1 MKIRS
6 RLLLQ
11 NLSILL
17 CTVLVTTCAS
27 LLFGFFYLE
36 AVKVPMEG
44 GRIKAEFFLMENGNL
59 LHASENLTNLQVKD
73 ILMDMEMN
81 KAVYDIKGR
90 SYTAEVEEFR
100 SASGDSYQLITLTP
114 LVNMDQFY
122 QVLIA
127 FIICAF
133 LVTFCI
139 ASLVVQRHNK
149 RMIIQPIVRLRQ
161 DAERLS
167 TGELD
172 ISIADEGEGEVRE
185 LCEAVELL
193 RIKLKESVYY
203 KEKYDDNRKFLV
215 SSISHDLKTPV
226 TAVRGYLEGILDGI
240 ADTPGKREKYL
251 RAALAKTELI
261 TAMIEDLLLY
271 SKLDLGQVPFDFE
284 TVELGGYLADSADDM
299 RFAFEE
305 EGKRL
310 TFDNQLD
317 GAVYVRIDPARFKRV
332 VQNIVDNARKH
343 TQPNTGRLDMILRG
357 GKGQVVLDFRDNGH
371 GIAKEELPR
380 IFDRFYRADAARKA
394 EGSSGLGLAIAKQMV
409 EGMDG
414 RIWAVS
420 EPGEG
425 TSILISLK
433 RVEA

>member
-11 NLSILL
+11 NLNILL

-36 AVKVPMEG
+36 AVKAPMKG
-44 GRIKAEFFLMENGNL
+44 GRIETEFFLMENGSL
-59 LHASENLTNLQVKD
+59 LYATENLTAIQVKE
-73 ILMDMEMN
+73 ILMDMAMN
-81 KAVYDIKGR
+81 KAVYELKGH
-90 SYTAEVEEFR
+90 SYTADIEEFY
-100 SASGDSYQLITLTP
+100 APSGDSYQLVTLTP
-114 LVNMDQFY
+114 LINMDRFY
-122 QVLIA
+122 QVLIV
-127 FIICAF
+127 FVICAF
-133 LVTFCI
+133 LVTFGI
-139 ASLVVQRHNK
+139 VSLVTQQRNNQ
-149 RMIIQPIVRLRQ
+149 MIIQPIVQLRQ

-167 TGELD
+167 AGELD

-185 LCEAVELL
+185 LCEAIELL

-240 ADTPGKREKYL
+240 ADTPERRDKYL
-251 RAALAKTELI
+251 QAALSKTELI

-284 TVELGGYLADSADDM
+284 TVNLGGYLADSAEDM
-299 RFAFEE
+299 RFAFEA
-305 EGKRL
+305 EGKCL
-310 TFDNQLD
+310 AFDNQLD
-317 GAVYVRIDPARFKRV
+317 GTVFVRIDPARFRRV

-343 TQPNTGRLDMILRG
+343 TAENIGRLDMILRG
-357 GKGQVVLDFRDNGH
+357 GKNQVVLDFRDNGH
-371 GIAKEELPR
+371 GIPKEDLPR
-380 IFDRFYRADAARKA
+380 IFDRFYRADTARKI

-420 EPGEG
+420 EVGKG

>member
-11 NLSILL
+11 NLNILL

-36 AVKVPMEG
+36 AVKVPLKG
-44 GRIKAEFFLMENGNL
+44 GRIETEFFLMENGNL
-59 LHASENLTNLQVKD
+59 LHATRDLTTIQVKE

-81 KAVYDIKGR
+81 KAVYKLKGQ
-90 SYTAEVEEFR
+90 SYTADVEDFR
-100 SASGDSYQLITLTP
+100 SPDGGSYQLVTLTP
-114 LVNMDQFY
+114 LINMDRFY
-122 QVLIA
+122 QVLIV
-127 FIICAF
+127 FVICAF
-133 LVTFCI
+133 LVAFGI
-139 ASLVVQRHNK
+139 VSLATQRRNNQ
-149 RMIIQPIVRLRQ
+149 MIVQPIVQLRQ

-167 TGELD
+167 GGDLD

-185 LCEAVELL
+185 LCEAIEIL

-226 TAVRGYLEGILDGI
+226 TAVRGYLEGILDGV
-240 ADTPGKREKYL
+240 ADTPERRDKYL
-251 RAALAKTELI
+251 QAALSKTELI

-284 TVELGGYLADSADDM
+284 IIDLGGYLADSVEDM
-299 RFAFEE
+299 RFAFEA
-305 EGKRL
+305 EGKTL
-310 TFDNQLD
+310 TFENQLA
-317 GAVYVRIDPARFKRV
+317 GRTLVRIDPSRFRRV

-343 TQPNTGRLDMILRG
+343 TAQHTGRLDIILRG
-357 GKGQVVLDFRDNGH
+357 RGNQVILDFRDNGH

-380 IFDRFYRADAARKA
+380 IFDRFYRADAARRI

-420 EPGEG
+420 EVGEG
-425 TSILISLK
+425 TGILISLK